1 MDNPEKLVKRG
12 TQNTRQRQ
20 TNGQSRETGKMGY
33 TKHKTKINQWTI
45 QRNWSNGV
53 HKTQDKDKPMDNLE
67 KLVKWG
73 TQNTRQR

>member
-45 QRNWSNGV
+45 
-53 HKTQDKDKPMDNLE
+53 
-67 KLVKWG
+67 
-73 TQNTRQR
+73 